1 MLSKL
6 ARLLVSTIITVSLS
20 HHAWATPIVSD
31 HSLTRVDETH
41 SDGFSQPGANFQQP
55 LTNPKST
62 FVANGLVL
70 NVDFTYTFDKK
81 PYPIKNLP
89 VRLSYKHPLRGQM
102 RINAV
107 TDDNGKAKFQDPAWP
122 TTGVAFDIT
131 VILDGRPAG
140 SHYIIVGDDKDPDKP
155 IQYVKNY
162 LQQPPTSLTVNID
175 DATNPSL
182 RLSEV
187 LRNLAVNTPDTQNKY
202 GAFGLGEDGRP
213 MMRVGT
219 KATRLVVAHEWG
231 HFFTYLAQQE
241 HYIYYGGGNADG
253 HDSCADKPQDPQVAF
268 GEGFASAYALIM
280 EDAKDGILEDGS
292 QNPTNYELYSCS
304 KSQDMRTDEGRFTAA
319 LFDLWD
325 STNDNNGGD
334 QARGAQG
341 HEDSNSGFELTPQEI
356 LLDPIR
362 NALAKKAPDNYILS
376 PMAYWQN
383 LEEVLTKK
391 QGSDTKWKEKLE
403 KAREIFKYNFAD
415 FV

>member
-1 MLSKL
+1 
-6 ARLLVSTIITVSLS
+6 
-20 HHAWATPIVSD
+20 
-31 HSLTRVDETH
+31 
-41 SDGFSQPGANFQQP
+41 
-55 LTNPKST
+55 
-62 FVANGLVL
+62 
-70 NVDFTYTFDKK
+70 
-81 PYPIKNLP
+81 
-89 VRLSYKHPLRGQM
+89 M

-107 TDDNGKAKFQDPAWP
+107 TDDNGKARFQDPAWP

-131 VILDGRPAG
+131 AILDGRPAG
-140 SHYIIVGDDKDPDKP
+140 SRYIIVGHDKDPDKP

-162 LQQPPTSLTVNID
+162 LEQPPTSLTVNID

-182 RLSEV
+182 RLNEV
-187 LRNLAVNTPDTQNKY
+187 LRNMAANTNKD
-202 GAFGLGEDGRP
+202 GAFGLSEDGRP

-253 HDSCADKPQDPQVAF
+253 HDSCADKPQDPQVTL
-268 GEGFASAYALIM
+268 GEGLASAYALIM

-292 QNPTNYELYSCS
+292 QNPIDYELYSCS
-304 KSQDMRTDEGRFTAA
+304 KSQNMRTDEGRFTAA

-341 HEDSNSGFELTPQEI
+341 HEDSNSGLELAPQEI

-362 NALAKKAPDNYILS
+362 NTLTKKAPEN
-376 PMAYWQN
+376 
-383 LEEVLTKK
+383 
-391 QGSDTKWKEKLE
+391 
-403 KAREIFKYNFAD
+403 
-415 FV
+415 